1 MEPIVE
7 LRHVVKRFGAFT
19 AVDGVSLALPP
30 GQFFSLLGPSGCGKT
45 TTLRLIAGFEQPDE
59 GEVRIHGERANDIPP
74 YRRSVST
81 VFQSYA
87 LFPHLTVAGNV
98 EFGLRQ
104 AKVPDA
110 EILERTA
117 AALDLVQLSGY
128 AGRSP
133 HLLSGGEKQR
143 VALARS
149 IVLRPDV
156 LLLDEPLAALDEKLR
171 QEMRLELKR
180 LQRAVGITFLFVT
193 HDQEEALTLSDRLA
207 VMNRGRLEQV
217 GTPEELYQ
225 RPRTRFVAGFLG
237 GSNLLPVR
245 VTGARDGVVQLT
257 TAGGQR
263 LAAPSLDAPVAPDA
277 PVFLAV
283 RPEAVHLASGP
294 ALPGTPVVRG
304 RVVHTVFL
312 GAHRKIQV
320 EIEPGVTLTALAPPD
335 ASPAA
340 GTAAELWWNLADGQI
355 LTE

>member
-7 LRHVVKRFGAFT
+7 LRGVVKRFGAFT

-45 TTLRLIAGFEQPDE
+45 TTLRLIAGFEQPDQ
-59 GEVRIHGERANDIPP
+59 GEVRIHGERANDVPP
-74 YRRSVST
+74 YRRNVST

-104 AKVPDA
+104 AKVPEA
-110 EILERTA
+110 EILERA
-117 AALDLVQLSGY
+117 ADALDLVQLSGY
-128 AGRSP
+128 AGRLP

-207 VMNRGRLEQV
+207 VMNRGHLEQV

-225 RPRTRFVAGFLG
+225 RPQTRFVAGFLG

-245 VTGARDGVVQLT
+245 IAEARDGVVHVL

-263 LAAPSLDAPVAPDA
+263 LTAPSPQAPLAPDT

-283 RPEAVHLASGP
+283 RPEALQLASGP
-294 ALPGTPVVRG
+294 APPGTSLLRG
-304 RVVHTVFL
+304 RVLHTVFL

-320 EIEPGVTLTALAPPD
+320 EIEPGVTLTALAPTG
-335 ASPAA
+335 ASSAA
-340 GTAAELWWNLADGQI
+340 GTAVELWWKLADGQI
-355 LTE
+355 LMD